1 MSTLNGV
8 SPDGK
13 RVVVLSL
20 STELADE
27 NSEPAAYQRAH
38 QLIDET
44 LCS

>member
-27 NSEPAAYQRAH
+27 TSELAIYQRS
-38 QLIDET
+38 QELVDDT

>member
-20 STELADE
+20 TTELADQT
-27 NSEPAAYQRAH
+27 SELAVYQRAH
-38 QLIDET
+38 QLVDDT
-44 LCS
+44 FCS